1 MAENPTPSSPLSS
14 RVFMIGGTIFFVV
27 AFTMLSF
34 AKNTFSDLLT
44 ARQNVTNDTLPTAV
58 RGTGVSDPL
67 VTVAPRQP
75 EQKNTDP
82 VLGPADAPV
91 TIFSFEEFT
100 CYHCGQMKP
109 VYDAVRATFP
119 NDVKIVWKGVPD
131 LDNEDSVLAQE
142 SARCAQDQGAF
153 WEYHD
158 QLYEHQLVITRDVV
172 TDIAVQLGLN
182 LSIFNRCL
190 DDRIHWDLVN
200 DSDKEAG
207 LLQLT
212 GTPYI
217 IVGDIEFAGTASETE
232 LKQAVD
238 FILTNKQ

>member
-1 MAENPTPSSPLSS
+1 M
-14 RVFMIGGTIFFVV
+14 VGGAIFFVI
-27 AFTMLSF
+27 AFTMISF

-44 ARQNVTNDTLPTAV
+44 QQQNIDNDSLPTAV

-67 VTVAPRQP
+67 VTVTPRQP

-82 VLGPADAPV
+82 VLGPADAAV

-100 CYHCGQMKP
+100 CSHCGQMKS
-109 VYDAVRATFP
+109 VYDAVLKSFP
-119 NDVKIVWKGVPD
+119 NDVKVVWKGVPE
-131 LDNEDSVLAQE
+131 LENEDSVLAHE

-153 WEYHD
+153 WGYHD
-158 QLYEHQLVITRDVV
+158 QLYEHQLVLTRDVV
-172 TDIAVQLGLN
+172 TDIASQLNLN
-182 LSIFNRCL
+182 LSTFNRCL
-190 DDRIHWDLVN
+190 DDRIHFDLVK
-200 DSDKEAG
+200 DGDTEAG

-217 IVGDIEFAGTASETE
+217 IVGDMEFAGTASESE

-238 FILTNKQ
+238 FILTKKQ